1 MNVGVIGTGF
11 VGLVTGAC
19 IASKKSRVTCID
31 IDKKKIQKL
40 NKNIIPFYE
49 KDLKELIGAKINKSL
64 YFENNYKN
72 INLFDLLF
80 IAVGTPLVK
89 NKVQLSYIENSI
101 TQILKLY
108 NNKKKILIILKSTI
122 PPGTTEY
129 LYNKYFKKF
138 KNLSLVNNPEF
149 LREGS
154 AVKDFKKPDRI
165 IIGYKKKENIK
176 KILNIYKRYKCPLFK
191 MSWSESEISKYY
203 SNTFFSLL
211 ITFANQ
217 FSYICDNLENVNQF
231 NINKSLLTDRRILKN
246 NFVPD
251 LKNYLVPGV
260 GFGGSCFPKDI
271 GGIKNVFLKKKL
283 KTDVFDSILKINK
296 NSLYHSAKI
305 IRKNIKPKS
314 TICILGASFKEGT
327 DDTRESRTLGIIN
340 ELKKNKYKIVIFDP
354 IVKNIG
360 GITCKKFSIPKIKG
374 YKNFILMTR
383 WNDFEKIYNIKF
395 KEMTKIIDLR
405 CFFKK
410 KNFLSNKVEL
420 VSIGNSALI

>member
-19 IASKKSRVTCID
+19 LANKKNKVICID

-40 NKNIIPFYE
+40 NKNILPFYE
-49 KDLKELIGAKINKSL
+49 KGLKKLITTKISKSI
-64 YFENNYKN
+64 YFVDNYKN
-72 INLFDLLF
+72 VNYLDLLF
-80 IAVGTPLVK
+80 ITVGTPLVK
-89 NKVQLSYIENSI
+89 NKVQLQYIEKAI
-101 TQILKLY
+101 VQILKSY
-108 NNKKKILIILKSTI
+108 NGKKKILIILKSTI

-138 KNLSLVNNPEF
+138 KNLSLINNPEF

-165 IIGYKKKENIK
+165 IIGYRKGDSIK
-176 KILNIYKRYKCPLFK
+176 KLLNIYQEYKCPLFK

-217 FSYICDNLENVNQF
+217 FSYICDKLKDVNQF
-231 NINKSLLTDRRILKN
+231 NITKSLMADRRISKDK
-246 NFVPD
+246 FVPD
-251 LKNYLVPGV
+251 LEKYLVPGV

-271 GGIKNVFLKKKL
+271 GGIKGIFLKEKL
-283 KTDVFDSILKINK
+283 KTDIFDSILKINK
-296 NSLYHSAKI
+296 NSLHHSTKI

-327 DDTRESRTLGIIN
+327 DDIRESRTLSIIK
-340 ELKKNKYKIVIFDP
+340 ELKKNNYKIIIYDP
-354 IVKNIG
+354 VVKIIG
-360 GITCKKFSIPKIKG
+360 GIKCKKFIPSEVKK

-383 WNDFEKIYNIKF
+383 WNEFKKIYHIKF
-395 KEMTKIIDLR
+395 KTVTKIIDLR
-405 CFFKK
+405 CLYK
-410 KNFLSNKVEL
+410 KNKFISNKVQL
-420 VSIGNSALI
+420 IPIGNGALI